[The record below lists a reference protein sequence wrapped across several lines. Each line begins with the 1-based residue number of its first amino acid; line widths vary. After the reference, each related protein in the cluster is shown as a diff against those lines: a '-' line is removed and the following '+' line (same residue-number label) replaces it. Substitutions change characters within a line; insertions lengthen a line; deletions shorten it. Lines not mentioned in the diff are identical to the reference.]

1 MKSVRFIFILLL
13 IVEVL
18 LNHEPGFSQSKVF
31 IPDANF
37 RNFLNTSFP
46 TFMDLSGD
54 SLITDSASAF
64 AGNIDCSNQN
74 IEDLSGIE
82 YFVYLYRLE
91 CNNNHLTSLPDLSA
105 ITTLLRLYCHDNQL
119 TSLPDFSLNTS
130 LLDIYCENN
139 QLASLPDLTNNTALL
154 HLICNNNQ
162 LTELPDLSANIDL
175 VYLHADDNQL
185 TSLPDLSN
193 NIELCE
199 LSCNNNQLTGLPD
212 LTANTSLY
220 DLACNSNNLTLLP
233 DLSAN
238 TALKYI
244 YCHSNSLLSLPDLSN
259 CTPLVTLICDNNQLT
274 SLPDLS
280 ANTNLHT
287 IYCSHNLL
295 SGLPDLSG
303 NNALQVFHCSNNKL
317 DFSDARE
324 LRIADTL
331 SALYNFSY
339 EPQLPFGEECN
350 MCIYESD
357 SAVLSIPAQDSAL
370 SYQWFKDNEEITGA
384 TDTILVIPEM
394 VYADTGVYTCKSYGT
409 ALESPPM
416 IWGPGISEFV
426 SAPVTVKI
434 KLPCSFSGLDTVY
447 YVDDDTVILTGSPPG
462 GIFSGP
468 GISGNCFIPH
478 LAGAG
483 IHTVTYSY
491 TNTNGCISSHS
502 QQVEILSFG
511 TVKSYDLFEGIIL
524 YPNPGKGSIN
534 IEINTVR
541 TENLELQIL
550 DNHGREIIRE
560 KIKDYPGYCTI
571 NYNLEGYPAGI
582 YYLQIIADKK
592 KIVRKIIVE

>member
-74 IEDLSGIE
+74 IADLSGIE
-82 YFVYLYRLE
+82 YFTNIYRLE
-91 CNNNHLTSLPDLSA
+91 CNNNQLTGLPDLSA
-105 ITTLLRLYCHDNQL
+105 ITTLQRLYCHDNQL
-119 TSLPDFSLNTS
+119 TSLPDFSLNAP

-139 QLASLPDLTNNTALL
+139 QLASLPDLSGNTALL

-175 VYLHADDNQL
+175 VYLHADDNLL

-193 NIELCE
+193 NTELCE
-199 LSCNNNQLTGLPD
+199 LSCNNNQLTSLPD
-212 LTANTSLY
+212 LSANTNLY
-220 DLACNSNNLTLLP
+220 DLACNSNNLTALP

-238 TALKYI
+238 TAIKYI
-244 YCHSNSLLSLPDLSN
+244 YCHSNSLISLPDLSN
-259 CTPLVTLICDNNQLT
+259 CTPLVTLVCDNNQLT

-287 IYCSHNLL
+287 IYCSYNLL

-303 NNALQVFHCSNNKL
+303 NNALQVFHCSHNKL

-339 EPQLPFGEECN
+339 EPQLPFGEECG
-350 MCIYESD
+350 MCIYEGD
-357 SAVLSIPAQDSAL
+357 SAMLIIPAQDSAL

-384 TDTILVIPEM
+384 TDTIMVIPEIA
-394 VYADTGVYTCKSYGT
+394 YADTGVYTCKSYGT

-434 KLPCSFSGLDTVY
+434 KLPCTFSGLDTVY

-468 GISGNCFIPH
+468 GISGSYFIPH

-483 IHTVTYSY
+483 IHTVTYFY
-491 TNTNGCISSHS
+491 TNTNGCISSYS
-502 QQVEILSFG
+502 QEVKILRFEALQ
-511 TVKSYDLFEGIIL
+511 KSDLNNEIIL
-524 YPNPGKGSIN
+524 YPNPSKGIIN

-541 TENLELQIL
+541 PENLELQIL

-560 KIKDYPGYCTI
+560 KIKNYPGSCTI
-571 NYNLEGYPAGI
+571 NFNLKGYPAGV
-582 YYLQIIADKK
+582 YYLQIFIGGCRSIK
-592 KIVRKIIVE
+592 KIIVE

>member
-13 IVEVL
+13 IVEIL
-18 LNHEPGFSQSKVF
+18 LNHEPGYSQSKVF

-64 AGNIDCSNQN
+64 TGNIDCSNQN

-82 YFVYLYRLE
+82 YFTNIYRLE
-91 CNNNHLTSLPDLSA
+91 CNNNQLTGLPDLSA
-105 ITTLLRLYCHDNQL
+105 ITTLMRLYCHDNKL
-119 TSLPDFSLNTS
+119 TALPDFSLNTS

-139 QLASLPDLTNNTALL
+139 QLASLPDFSNNTALL
-154 HLICNNNQ
+154 HLIFNNNL

-175 VYLHADDNQL
+175 VYLHVDDNQL

-193 NIELCE
+193 NLELCE
-199 LSCNNNQLTGLPD
+199 LSCNNNQLTSLPD
-212 LTANTSLY
+212 LTANTDLY
-220 DLACNSNNLTLLP
+220 DLACNGNNLTLLP

-244 YCHSNSLLSLPDLSN
+244 YCHSNSLISLPDLSN
-259 CTPLVTLICDNNQLT
+259 CTPLVTLVCDNNQLT

-280 ANTNLHT
+280 ANTNLHA
-287 IYCSHNLL
+287 IYCSYNLL

-303 NNALQVFHCSNNKL
+303 NNALQVFHCSHNKL

-331 SALYNFSY
+331 SGLYNFSY
-339 EPQLPFGEECN
+339 EPQLPFGEECS
-350 MCIYESD
+350 MCIYEGD
-357 SAVLSIPAQDSAL
+357 SAVLSIAAQDSAL
-370 SYQWFKDNEEITGA
+370 SYQWFKDNEEISGA
-384 TDTILVIPEM
+384 ADTILVIPEIA
-394 VYADTGVYTCKSYGT
+394 YADTGIYTCKSYGT
-409 ALESPPM
+409 ALGSPPM

-426 SAPVTVKI
+426 SAPVTLKI

-447 YVDDDTVILTGSPPG
+447 YMDDDTVILTGSPPG

-478 LAGAG
+478 MAGEG
-483 IHTVTYSY
+483 IHTITYSY
-491 TNTNGCISSHS
+491 TSTNGCVSSYS
-502 QQVEILSFG
+502 QQVEILDFESIQSSG
-511 TVKSYDLFEGIIL
+511 LFNGVIL
-524 YPNPGKGSIN
+524 YPNPSKGSIN
-534 IEINTVR
+534 IEIKTVR
-541 TENLELQIL
+541 SENLELQIL
-550 DNHGREIIRE
+550 DNLGREIIRE
-560 KIKDYPGYCTI
+560 EIK
-571 NYNLEGYPAGI
+571 NYSGSYSSNFDLNGYPSGI
-582 YYLQIIADKK
+582 YYLQIVTGEGKIIK
-592 KIVRKIIVE
+592 KIIIE

>member
-18 LNHEPGFSQSKVF
+18 LNHEPGFSQSKVI

-37 RNFLNTSFP
+37 RNFLNTGFP

-64 AGNIDCSNQN
+64 TGNIDCSNQN
-74 IEDLSGIE
+74 IADLSGIE
-82 YFVYLYRLE
+82 YFTNIYRLE
-91 CNNNHLTSLPDLSA
+91 CNNNQLTGLPDLSA
-105 ITTLLRLYCHDNQL
+105 ITTLLRLYCNDNQL

-139 QLASLPDLTNNTALL
+139 QLASLPDLSGNTALK

-162 LTELPDLSANIDL
+162 LTELADLSANIDL

-199 LSCNNNQLTGLPD
+199 LSCNNNQLTSLPD

-244 YCHSNSLLSLPDLSN
+244 YCHSNSLLNLPDLSN
-259 CTPLVTLICDNNQLT
+259 CTPLVTLVCDFNQLT

-280 ANTNLHT
+280 ANKNLHT
-287 IYCSHNLL
+287 IYCSYNLL

-303 NNALQVFHCSNNKL
+303 NNALQVFHCSHNKL

-331 SALYNFSY
+331 SGLNNFSY
-339 EPQLPFGEECN
+339 EPQLPFGEECS

-394 VYADTGVYTCKSYGT
+394 AYADTGAYTCKSYGT

-426 SAPVTVKI
+426 SVTVTVKI

-502 QQVEILSFG
+502 QEVKILGFDAIQ
-511 TVKSYDLFEGIIL
+511 KSDLNNEIIL
-524 YPNPGKGSIN
+524 YPNPCKGSFRVEMNIPQKQNIN
-534 IEINTVR
+534 IRVFNSLGKELIHKELNDCLGFCLIGFNL
-541 TENLELQIL
+541 TE
-550 DNHGREIIRE
+550 
-560 KIKDYPGYCTI
+560 
-571 NYNLEGYPAGI
+571 YPAGA
-582 YYLQIIADKK
+582 YYLQIFIGGRRSIK
-592 KIVRKIIVE
+592 KIIVE

>member
-13 IVEVL
+13 IVELL
-18 LNHEPGFSQSKVF
+18 LNHKPGFSQSKVF

-37 RNFLNTSFP
+37 RSFLNAGFP

-64 AGNIDCSNQN
+64 AGNFDCSNQN
-74 IEDLSGIE
+74 IADLTGIE
-82 YFVYLYRLE
+82 YFTNIYRLE
-91 CNNNHLTSLPDLSA
+91 CNSNQLTSLPDLSA

-119 TSLPDFSLNTS
+119 TSLPDFSLNAS

-139 QLASLPDLTNNTALL
+139 QMASLPDLSDNTALL
-154 HLICNNNQ
+154 HLICNNNL

-175 VYLHADDNQL
+175 LYLHVDNNQL

-193 NIELCE
+193 NTELCE
-199 LSCNNNQLTGLPD
+199 LSCNNNQLKCLPD
-212 LTANTSLY
+212 LAANTNLY
-220 DLACNSNNLTLLP
+220 DLACNGNSLPLLP

-244 YCHSNSLLSLPDLSN
+244 YCHSNSLKSLPDLSN
-259 CTPLVTLICDNNQLT
+259 CTSLVTLVCDNNQLT

-280 ANTNLHT
+280 ANTNLHI
-287 IYCSHNLL
+287 IYCSYNLL

-339 EPQLPFGEECN
+339 EPQLPFGEECS
-350 MCIYESD
+350 MCIYEGD
-357 SAVLSIPAQDSAL
+357 SAVLNIPAQDSAL

-384 TDTILVIPEM
+384 TDTILVIPEIA
-394 VYADTGVYTCKSYGT
+394 YADTGAYTCKSYGN
-409 ALESPPM
+409 AMESPPM
-416 IWGPGISEFV
+416 NWGPGISEFV
-426 SAPVTVKI
+426 SSPVAVKI
-434 KLPCSFSGLDTVY
+434 KLPCTFSGLDTVY

-478 LAGAG
+478 MAGSG
-483 IHTVTYSY
+483 IHTITYY
-491 TNTNGCISSHS
+491 YANTNGCISSYS
-502 QQVEILSFG
+502 QQLEILDFESIQSSG
-511 TVKSYDLFEGIIL
+511 LFNGVIL
-524 YPNPGKGSIN
+524 YPNPSKGMFSIEMN
-534 IEINTVR
+534 IAGGGNA
-541 TENLELQIL
+541 ELQIFNAL
-550 DNHGREIIRE
+550 GTAVISEVPT
-560 KIKDYPGYCTI
+560 DYSGHYISNFNLSGYS
-571 NYNLEGYPAGI
+571 AGI

-592 KIVRKIIVE
+592 KIVRKIIIE